1 MSNIKL
7 DFKSA
12 YYPSPIVLVGVMA
25 DGRPNC
31 MTAAWFTK
39 VNNSPPMI
47 AVSLGS
53 GHFTVRGIK
62 ENKAFSINIPE
73 ASIIEKTDYCGLVSG
88 QRIDKSNVF
97 TPFYGQLDSAP
108 MIQEAMISMECT
120 VAEIISLPQDDL
132 VIGAVV
138 ETYAN
143 EKYVSEGHIDPQKAV
158 PFCYVS
164 PEKKSFGLGIPL
176 GAARGIGK
184 KTASPISLF
193 FIKKTLQGPSST
205 A

>member
-1 MSNIKL
+1 MSNITL

-12 YYPSPIVLVGVMA
+12 YYPSPVVLVGVMA
-25 DGRPNC
+25 DGRPNY

-47 AVSLGS
+47 AISLGS

-62 ENKAFSINIPE
+62 KNKAFSINIPE

-88 QRIDKSNVF
+88 QRVDKSDVF

-120 VAEIISLPQDDL
+120 VAEIISLPQADL

-164 PEKKSFGLGIPL
+164 PEKKYFGLGIPL

-184 KTASPISLF
+184 KLLP
-193 FIKKTLQGPSST
+193 K
-205 A
+205 

>member
-1 MSNIKL
+1 MSNIKI
-7 DFKSA
+7 DFKSV

-25 DGRPNC
+25 DGRPNY

-39 VNNSPPMI
+39 VHNTPPMI

-53 GHFTVRGIK
+53 GHFTVKGIR
-62 ENKAFSINIPE
+62 ENKTFSINIPE
-73 ASIIEKTDYCGLVSG
+73 ASIIEETDYCGLVSG
-88 QRIDKSNVF
+88 KRVDKSDVF
-97 TPFYGQLDSAP
+97 TPFYGQTDSAP

-120 VAEIISLPQDDL
+120 VAEIVSLPKDDL

-143 EKYVSEGHIDPQKAV
+143 EKYISGECIDPQKAV

-164 PEKKSFGLGIPL
+164 PEKKYFGIGHPL
-176 GAARGIGK
+176 GAARSIGK
-184 KTASPISLF
+184 KLIL
-193 FIKKTLQGPSST
+193 K
-205 A
+205 